1 MGSCGAGGGLA
12 PFQIESD
19 AYRLLLKVV
28 PVPVVIA
35 ELHSGVLLDANEKA
49 CRMFGHTVDAFRRMT
64 IQDLQHESARS
75 AFEGCA
81 VPLTAR
87 GAAQLD
93 RVQVQ
98 AANGRALWVSV
109 AMSVERVR
117 GNQVVMFTFTDLTA
131 QVRSEEATRQTLF
144 DLRDAQTRLAKSE
157 AHYRAVLHSA
167 QDAIL
172 VSDYDTAHF
181 VEVNRGAC
189 QLFGYTREEF
199 ASITGR
205 MLHPASVSDTVD
217 IISKALVANGWADH
231 DCVVMQRKDGTQF
244 YASLKLS
251 LLSGHGGERA
261 YVTIVRD
268 VSTIVANE
276 RKLARANEALR
287 KTQAQ
292 LVQAS
297 KMAAMGNLSAGIAH
311 ELNQPLTV
319 IGGFARRIQKRTD
332 SRVEDVAEYLDIIVR
347 ESARMSDI
355 IGNIRQFGRQDSLS
369 MESVSLVQP
378 MNLALQLVEAQCRD
392 LGIKIEV
399 ELTDDDVTVRGD
411 SRRLQQVWL
420 NLLTNARDAVRALP
434 EESRW
439 VRLVVSRRGD
449 RVLGRVED
457 GGPGVAPEVRSQLF
471 DPFFTTKDPD
481 KGMGLGLSIA
491 FSLVSAHKGV
501 LRYDEGHG
509 SWHGFEMSL
518 PGLQDVV

>member
-1 MGSCGAGGGLA
+1 ML
-12 PFQIESD
+12 
-19 AYRLLLKVV
+19 V
-28 PVPVVIA
+28 
-35 ELHSGVLLDANEKA
+35 
-49 CRMFGHTVDAFRRMT
+49 
-64 IQDLQHESARS
+64 QDQ
-75 AFEGCA
+75 
-81 VPLTAR
+81 
-87 GAAQLD
+87 
-93 RVQVQ
+93 VQVQ
-98 AANGRALWVSV
+98 LADGRSLWVSV
-109 AMSVERVR
+109 AMSVERIR
-117 GNQVVMFTFTDLTA
+117 GHQVVMLTFTDLTA

-144 DLRDAQTRLAKSE
+144 ELRDAQTRLAKSE

-172 VSDYDTAHF
+172 VSDYNTANF

-189 QLFGYTREEF
+189 ELFGYTREEF

-205 MLHPASVSDTVD
+205 MLHPESVSDTVD
-217 IISKALVANGWADH
+217 TISKALVANGRADH

-251 LLSGHGGERA
+251 LLNGHGGDRA
-261 YVTIVRD
+261 YVTIIRD

-319 IGGFARRIQKRTD
+319 IGGFARRIQKRSD
-332 SRVEDVAEYLDIIVR
+332 LRVGDVAEYLDIIIR

-355 IGNIRQFGRQDSLS
+355 VSNVRQFGRQDALSLEAVP
-369 MESVSLVQP
+369 MVEP
-378 MNLALQLVEAQCRD
+378 MNLALQLVEAQCRN
-392 LGIKIEV
+392 LGIRLEV
-399 ELTDDDVTVRGD
+399 KSTDEDVTVHGD

-420 NLLTNARDAVRALP
+420 NLLTNARDAVMSLP
-434 EESRW
+434 EDSRW
-439 VRLVVSRRGD
+439 VRLIVLRRGD
-449 RVLGRVED
+449 RVVGRVED
-457 GGPGVAPEVRSQLF
+457 GGLGVAPEVRSQLF

-491 FSLVSAHKGV
+491 FSLVAAHKGV
-501 LRYDEGHG
+501 LRYDDQGG
-509 SWHGFEMSL
+509 SCHGFEMSL
-518 PGLQDVV
+518 PAARDGV